1 MSFEITEAMVQQ
13 YSSNITLLLQQ
24 KQSRLRRA
32 VRVEPIHAEFQYYD
46 QIGPVEA
53 QPKGGRHSDTPLM
66 STPHMRRRV
75 SSSPYNWADLVDNS
89 DKLRMLADPTGPY
102 TMNAVMAFNRAIDQI
117 IIDAFFDDAW
127 TGKEGKT
134 KVTFPSSQVI
144 PVGTTATG
152 LTIDKLIA
160 TKKLFWQ
167 NEALGENDEVP
178 LYMAVTSNQL
188 ENLLKTT
195 QVTNIDYNTV
205 RALVRGEV
213 NTFMGFEFI
222 RTERL
227 PWANNVRDCVAWV
240 KDGML
245 LAVAEDI
252 TVKGGPRPDKN
263 YSQQIYVE
271 MDMGATRMEEKK
283 VVKVQ
288 CSESV

>member
-32 VRVEPIHAEFQYYD
+32 VRVESIHAEFQYYD

-66 STPHMRRRV
+66 NTPHMRRRV
-75 SSSPYNWADLVDNS
+75 SSSPYNWADLVDNT

-102 TMNAVMAFNRAIDQI
+102 TMNAVMAFNRAVDQI

-134 KVTFPSSQVI
+134 RVAFPTSQVI
-144 PVGTTATG
+144 PAGGTG

-160 TKKLFWQ
+160 TKKRFWQ
-167 NEALGENDEVP
+167 NEALGEMDEVP
-178 LYMAVTSNQL
+178 LYMAVTSTQL

-195 QVTNIDYNTV
+195 QVTNADYNTV
-205 RALVRGEV
+205 KALVRGDV
-213 NTFMGFEFI
+213 NSFMGFEFI

-227 PWANNVRDCVAWV
+227 AWNNNIRDCVAWV

-271 MDMGATRMEEKK
+271 MDMGATRMDEKK

-288 CSESV
+288 CAENV